1 MTFTTPCS
9 GFLPFAR
16 KVSTKNSKWFAHES
30 PEVLSPYI
38 FSAAVGMVSSVC
50 VSFVP
55 TVC

>member
-1 MTFTTPCS
+1 MP
-9 GFLPFAR
+9 LAR
-16 KVSTKNSKWFAHES
+16 TVSMKNSKWIVHES
-30 PEVLSPYI
+30 PEVLSPCI